1 MCIRDRINTFGSSV
15 SVLENISDSPRI
27 AVRLKGAGKNTKGIG
42 SKIILKS
49 EKFAQE
55 KEIVAGGYY
64 LSSLEPLAVFGL
76 PDTSVNL
83 TVEIKWRSGNQS
95 IINNVKP
102 NRLYVI
108 DEDSSDKMDVASINH
123 QGETLFNQVPN
134 YINHRHHE
142 DPYDDFS
149 RQSLLPYRLSQ
160 LGPGLALSL
169 IHI

>member
-1 MCIRDRINTFGSSV
+1 M
-15 SVLENISDSPRI
+15 
-27 AVRLKGAGKNTKGIG
+27 
-42 SKIILKS
+42 
-49 EKFAQE
+49 
-55 KEIVAGGYY
+55 
-64 LSSLEPLAVFGL
+64 FGL

-160 LGPGLALSL
+160 LGPGLAWGDLDSDGDDDVAVPSGRGGNLSVFVNDDGNFRNGGNFRNVENVRNVRT
-169 IHI
+169 